1 MAEHGGWRARYRW
14 IRPVLHGVWLLLPL
28 LFTFLTSSDRPLPQK
43 RVINLDRFF
52 NPLLPVSSILVLL
65 SFQKALSSG
74 KTISSPTLAILRVAT
89 GSPMRSLHCDSPYVR
104 DGWREA
110 TATINARSQPSDVIL
125 VHPHHY
131 APLHNELD
139 RLDWPTVPHWCS
151 AEELDEFLTDEV
163 APRISDCG
171 SLCTMIVS

>member
-1 MAEHGGWRARYRW
+1 MAKRGGWRAHCRW
-14 IRPVLHGVWLLLPL
+14 ITPVLHAVWLLLPL
-28 LFTFLTSSDRPLPQK
+28 LFTFVISLDWPLPQK
-43 RVINLDRFF
+43 RAISLHRFL

-65 SFQKALSSG
+65 GFQKALSSG
-74 KTISSPTLAILRVAT
+74 KTIGSPTIAILRVAT

-110 TATINARSQPSDVIL
+110 TATINARAQPSDVIL

-131 APLHNELD
+131 APPYNELD
-139 RLDWPTVPHWCS
+139 RLDWPTVPHWRS
-151 AEELDEFLTDEV
+151 AEEFDEFLSDEV
-163 APRISDCG
+163 FPLISNCG